1 MSKARYLA
9 DLLGASG
16 EVKSARL
23 STHGAKKDFSNVGS
37 LPASVRT
44 QLKGDRG
51 NIGNTGAKGNTGSQ
65 GPTGATG
72 PSGSNGRIGVD
83 GDTGATGA
91 QGPQGNTGSTGSQG
105 PQGNTGATGSQGPV
119 GNTGAKGNTG
129 SAGSNGATGATGSAG
144 SNGATGAKGN
154 IGNTGAAGSN
164 GATGA
169 TGSAGSNGAT
179 GAKGNIGNTGAA
191 GSNGA
196 TGSVGARGP
205 SGNTGAA
212 GSNGTNGSAGARGP
226 TGNTGSA
233 GSNGATGATG
243 SSGSPWGGGTFTGD
257 MISNQ
262 RNRGNFGIYSSSKTD
277 HIWSMGTAYRNHA
290 SGTNFGNLYGLA
302 YKHTNNGTGGT
313 MGGGHQ
319 MVWCNNGTPTAAMG
333 SGLWTSGNVT
343 AYSDARVKANLE
355 VIPNAIDKVK
365 QLNGYTYDRTDRE
378 PATLEEEEV
387 TYNHNPTGRHV
398 GVIAQE
404 VLKVIPEAVTGGP
417 SSMAGTEDEHYSVA
431 YGNLVAL
438 LIEGM
443 KEQQTQIDELK
454 ALIGGT

>member
-1 MSKARYLA
+1 MSKSKSRMFA
-9 DLLGASG
+9 DLMGSDG
-16 EVKSARL
+16 NIKSDKMAT
-23 STHGAKKDFSNVGS
+23 SAAKNDLSNVTS
-37 LPASVRT
+37 LPAAVRT
-44 QLKGDRG
+44 QLKGD
-51 NIGNTGAKGNTGSQ
+51 IGNTGAQGTKGDTGAVGPAGSNGTIGVDGAVGPAGSNGATGSQ
-65 GPTGATG
+65 GP
-72 PSGSNGRIGVD
+72 I
-83 GDTGATGA
+83 
-91 QGPQGNTGSTGSQG
+91 
-105 PQGNTGATGSQGPV
+105 GNTGATGSQGA
-119 GNTGAKGNTG
+119 TGPQ
-129 SAGSNGATGATGSAG
+129 GAQGIQGATGSQ
-144 SNGATGAKGN
+144 GN
-154 IGNTGAAGSN
+154 SV
-164 GATGA
+164 TGA
-169 TGSAGSNGAT
+169 T
-179 GAKGNIGNTGAA
+179 
-191 GSNGA
+191 
-196 TGSVGARGP
+196 
-205 SGNTGAA
+205 
-212 GSNGTNGSAGARGP
+212 GARGP
-226 TGNTGSA
+226 TGNTGST
-233 GSNGATGATG
+233 GSTGSTGA
-243 SSGSPWGGGTFTGD
+243 SGSPWGGGTFTGD

-404 VLKVIPEAVTGGP
+404 VLKVLPEAVTGGP